1 VARAVELLSV
11 EPADRLLEIGCGG
24 GAAVALICERLK
36 TGTITAI
43 DRSPLQVER
52 ATRRN
57 AGHIAAGKATIRV
70 TDIADVEL
78 EGEPFSKVFAI
89 NVNVFWV
96 GPAAQ
101 ELERIA
107 QLLRPSGALHLFY
120 EPPGAAKADTIRDKL
135 LASMSAAGFDATA
148 ANVPDLLTVVAR
160 KRSS

>member
-1 VARAVELLSV
+1 MAVEL
-11 EPADRLLEIGCGG
+11 ADRLLEIGCGG
-24 GAAVALICERLK
+24 GAAVSLICERLES
-36 TGTITAI
+36 GTITAI

-57 AGHIAAGKATIRV
+57 AGQIAAGRATIRV
-70 TDIADVEL
+70 AEIADVEP

-96 GPAAQ
+96 GPAAK

-120 EPPGAAKADTIRDKL
+120 EPPGPGKAEAIRDKL
-135 LASMSAAGFDATA
+135 LASMSAAGFEATA
-148 ANVPDLLTVVAR
+148 ASTPDLLTVVAR
-160 KRSS
+160 PRRAEA